1 MIKAVK
7 EIKAVAAEKGISAL
21 GINAGYGLNYRELNL
36 VKFNGE
42 YMVECVGQFG
52 IKLGK
57 TLAEVRA
64 NIAKI

>member
-1 MIKAVK
+1 MNKAVK

-21 GINAGYGLNYRELNL
+21 GINAAFGRNTGALNL
-36 VKFNGE
+36 AKFNGE
-42 YMVECVGQFG
+42 YLVECVGQFG